1 MPVLKDRAKTTP
13 GLQEAER
20 PALPSPL
27 STDFTP
33 PTVAPPESRDKTSPR
48 ESQGERDRA
57 QPAPAL
63 SKSPISAALQ
73 GGGSNVSTSP
83 VVPRGGGSFN
93 AMPSSAG
100 DIARSLSNRPMFG
113 SNQGLT
119 GGGLGVPGL
128 EQTGSEAQPSPLLLE
143 LMKMFGR

>member
-1 MPVLKDRAKTTP
+1 MPVLKDKTRQGIEDP
-13 GLQEAER
+13 AER
-20 PALPSPL
+20 MPSGVTPDSPL
-27 STDFTP
+27 DFTGP
-33 PTVAPPESRDKTSPR
+33 PKIKPDQARDKTSPR
-48 ESQGERDRA
+48 ESQEERGRSL
-57 QPAPAL
+57 PMLP
-63 SKSPISAALQ
+63 KSPVSAALQ
-73 GGGSNVSTSP
+73 GGGANVSTSP

-128 EQTGSEAQPSPLLLE
+128 EQTGSQAQPSPLLLE